1 MFGHSVTEG
10 LTQAHARHNTSAFFF
25 SALSSQLKTK
35 KGRGMTMEKIPSSVQ
50 HEKVKKKKKGGY
62 FGVLFFLNMMTL
74 RFLMEFS
81 E

>member
-50 HEKVKKKKKGGY
+50 HEKVKKKKKRWVFWG
-62 FGVLFFLNMMTL
+62 FIFFKI
-74 RFLMEFS
+74 
-81 E
+81 

>member
-10 LTQAHARHNTSAFFF
+10 LTQAHARHNTSAFFI

-62 FGVLFFLNMMTL
+62 FGVLFFFKYDDIKIL
-74 RFLMEFS
+74 REFS